1 MSVDS
6 NVPSDDVG
14 QSLVLHVIREGL
26 GVVGS
31 LLAPIVLLVLEPLP
45 LLVRSPEA
53 PSLIESVVVVDWRWR
68 KQVIS

>member
-53 PSLIESVVVVDWRWR
+53 PSLVESVVVVDWRWR